1 MDSSYVMRDSMEKK
15 LIIIAVVIAAIVVVG
30 GISAALLLGKESKV
44 SGTVKYVTLA
54 PKDMKAALASGSIDA
69 YIAWEPYVSD
79 SVVGNVGDVLEWSSE
94 IMPNHPCC
102 VVAVSPDFLS
112 GTNGVSLTE
121 RFLKAHIDANN
132 WMLDALA
139 HPTKANYTALVDM
152 AVQFTSRN
160 ATVVKAAFEHVKYG
174 YEMNQNFR
182 DSLKQF
188 TDMYIE
194 TNMTSASKLQDRGYS
209 SSTDFISKYV
219 NGTMLDAA
227 RTITP
232 SSTILNPSNPI
243 RLGYLLGD
251 LHQMAQ
257 VVAQNTTAFGGTS
270 MFQKYGLLVK
280 NATGAP
286 FASGGTE
293 MSLGFAGN
301 AVDIGYLGAPPAIIN
316 HLNSGVKALIVAQAN
331 SEGSGLVVKANS
343 GIHNLGNLVNKTVA
357 TPGETSIQFLL
368 LKIALDR
375 EGLDLKIKT

>member
-1 MDSSYVMRDSMEKK
+1 MDKK
-15 LIIIAVVIAAIVVVG
+15 LIIIAVVIAAVVVVG
-30 GISAALLLGKESKV
+30 GISASLLLSKESKTT
-44 SGTVKYVTLA
+44 GTVYYVTIA
-54 PKDMKAALASGSIDA
+54 PKDMKATLAGGSIDA

-79 SVVGNVGDVLEWSSE
+79 SVVGNVGDVLEWSNQ

-112 GTNGVSLTE
+112 KPNGVNLTE
-121 RFLKAHIDANN
+121 RFLKAHIEANQ
-132 WMLDALA
+132 WMANALA
-139 HPTKANYTALVDM
+139 HPSGANYTALVNM

-160 ATVVKAAFEHVKYG
+160 ATVVKAALEHVKYG
-174 YEMNQNFR
+174 YEMNQAFR
-182 DSLKQF
+182 NALQQF
-188 TDMYIE
+188 TDMYIND
-194 TNMTSASKLQDRGYS
+194 NMTTTAKMQGLGYS
-209 SSTDFISKYV
+209 STSDFISKYV
-219 NGTMLDAA
+219 NGSLLDAA
-227 RTITP
+227 KSITP

-270 MFQKYGLLVK
+270 MFQKYGLLVTS
-280 NATGAP
+280 ATGAP

-293 MSLGFAGN
+293 MSLGFASGS
-301 AVDIGYLGAPPAIIN
+301 VDIGYLGAPPAILN

-331 SEGSGLVVKANS
+331 SEGSGIVVKANS
-343 GIHNLGNLVNKTVA
+343 GIHNLGDLVNKTVA

-368 LKIALDR
+368 LKMALDK